1 MSTKNQEHHQT
12 SFMSIAV
19 LASVLFLQMNETN
32 RITHKQNTSNVGIY
46 NKDKQS
52 NCTWIKGYLTADI
65 RKLTTAGLIPLL
77 SEQLTQEM
85 PI

>member
-1 MSTKNQEHHQT
+1 MMSTKNQEHYQT

-19 LASVLFLQMNETN
+19 LVSVLFLQMNETN

-52 NCTWIKGYLTADI
+52 NCT
-65 RKLTTAGLIPLL
+65 
-77 SEQLTQEM
+77 
-85 PI
+85 